1 MGGTGGAAGAR
12 HMGKRVRIGID
23 VGGTFTKAV
32 AMDAATGEM
41 VAKST
46 VPTTHDSEKG
56 VSAGIVAA
64 LDNILSGSGI
74 KPGEIEAISHST
86 TQAIN
91 ALLEADVHKVGI
103 ISMGVGPT
111 KKDVV
116 KRTRLDD
123 GKTDSGRSLRTC
135 HTFLDT
141 SHLITKEEVGEAIR
155 TLRGEGAEAIV
166 ATEAFGVDDP
176 SNELFVMNEAAKE
189 GMPSTA
195 SHEISGIYGLEIRTL
210 TSVINASVLP
220 KTLQVANF
228 VEEGIRRMGVASPLM
243 VMKGD
248 GGVTS
253 MDTFRTKPI
262 LTILSGPAAS
272 VAGALLHLRI
282 TNGIF
287 VEVGGTSTNICVI
300 REGRP
305 EFHYVTIRDHPTC
318 IRSMDVRIVGVA
330 GGSMARLS
338 KGRIAAVGPR
348 SAHIAGLKYSCFA
361 DPEDLETGRIVT
373 VRPKE
378 GDDEYA
384 CIRCDGGT
392 YAITNTCAANAL
404 EMIGEGD
411 YSLASTEAAKI
422 SMKKLGEEMGVSYF
436 EAAQSI
442 IQTSSFEIM
451 KTVTR
456 ILKDYKMDSATEII
470 GGGGGASVLAPF
482 VAKQMGAPYRKAEQ
496 AEVISSVGVALSML
510 QEEQEVSMVD
520 PTPEMISREHNRV
533 RAALVDKGAI
543 PESVAIDS
551 KFIPDKGILRITAV
565 GNVEMDGG
573 AAKSVFTREEAE
585 GRAAEIM
592 GADPDAVE
600 IIFRSD
606 HYFVFG
612 ARVKEKRL
620 LGKKEKRRVVALD
633 IFGRSKIS
641 IRNGEVFC
649 GDQKAVTKSLDAFF
663 DSKHFGIMPGVYLV
677 NSLKA
682 MDFSGLTSRSH
693 IMAAVSGELA
703 DGEEGMVVVDMS

>member
-1 MGGTGGAAGAR
+1 MDGTDHAAGAR
-12 HMGKRVRIGID
+12 HTRRVRVGID

-32 AMDAATGEM
+32 AMDATTGYM

-46 VPTTHDSEKG
+46 VPTTHGSEKG
-56 VSAGIVAA
+56 VSAGIVEA
-64 LDNILSGSGI
+64 LGNILSESGI
-74 KPGEIEAISHST
+74 RLDEIEAISHST

-103 ISMGVGPT
+103 VSMGVGPT

-123 GKTDSGRSLRTC
+123 GKTDAGKSLKTC

-141 SHLITKEEVGEAIR
+141 SHLITKEEVGEAIGA
-155 TLRGEGAEAIV
+155 LRGEGAEAIV

-176 SNELFVMNEAAKE
+176 SNELFVMNEAAKA

-287 VEVGGTSTNICVI
+287 IEVGGTSTNICVI
-300 REGRP
+300 RNGKP
-305 EFHYVTIRDHPTC
+305 EFRYVTIRDHPTC

-338 KGRIAAVGPR
+338 GGRISAVGPR

-361 DPEDLETGRIVT
+361 DPRDLETGRIVS

-378 GDDEYA
+378 GDEEYA

-404 EMIGEGD
+404 EMIDDGD
-411 YSLASTEAAKI
+411 YSLANTESAKI
-422 SMKKLGEEMGVSYF
+422 SMRKLGEEMGVSYF

-456 ILKDYKMDSATEII
+456 ILKDYKMDSAEII

-482 VAKQMGAPYRKAEQ
+482 VAKQTGAPYRKAEQ

-520 PTPEMISREHNRV
+520 PTPEKISREHNRV
-533 RAALVDKGAI
+533 LAALVDKGAI

-573 AAKSVFTREEAE
+573 AAKNIFTQDEAR

-592 GADPDAVE
+592 GADPDAAE
-600 IIFRSD
+600 LIFKSD
-606 HYFVFG
+606 HYLVFG
-612 ARVKEKRL
+612 ARVREKRL

-633 IFGRSKIS
+633 IFGRPKVS

-649 GDQKAVTKSLDAFF
+649 GDQKTVTGSLDAFF

-703 DGEEGMVVVDMS
+703 DGGDGMVVVDMS